1 MDSSTWAFVIVL
13 VLSIGAAGYL
23 VVAHGEEMVRWWRE
37 WQEGREAQ
45 QVAELRTVPLLVRT
59 YRSER
64 AYQEDARSLA
74 FYGFR
79 VASVTTRHE
88 SRACLYVVLILLFW
102 LIVPLI
108 LLVLLVVASPG
119 GTRLVVTYERSA
131 ERRMSGPVYEYD
143 EEAH

>member
-1 MDSSTWAFVIVL
+1 MDGSDWAFAVVL
-13 VLSIGAAGYL
+13 VLSIGVAGYL
-23 VVAHGEEMVRWWRE
+23 VVVHGGEMLRGWRTQ
-37 WQEGREAQ
+37 QEDREAQ
-45 QVAELRTVPLLVRT
+45 QVAELRTVPVLVRT

-79 VASVTTRHE
+79 VASVTARHE
-88 SRACLYVVLILLFW
+88 SRTCLYVVLILLFW

-131 ERRMSGPVYEYD
+131 Q
-143 EEAH
+143 